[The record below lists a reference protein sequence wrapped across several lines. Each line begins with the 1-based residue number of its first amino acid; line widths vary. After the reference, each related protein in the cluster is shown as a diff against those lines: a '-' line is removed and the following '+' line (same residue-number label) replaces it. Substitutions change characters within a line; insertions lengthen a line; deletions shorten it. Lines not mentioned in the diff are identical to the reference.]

1 MNQQIEMLEKAG
13 KLLSVLNEHIVFTG
27 GATISLYLDEISAAD
42 ARPTK
47 DVDCVVEITSNVEYY
62 RLSDKLREIGLE
74 EDIESRVICRWRY
87 QDLIIDIMPADP
99 SILGFSNIWYIPGIT
114 KSIQFELPSGQ
125 NISIFTV
132 SYLLASK
139 IEAFNNRGK
148 HKPYM
153 STDLEDIVLLLDGCP
168 FLEENLQQTDTEVI
182 TFVKKWFKSE
192 LDLLREIAPAQLSSV
207 AKQSGREKLLL
218 SLIEKLAQ

>member
-13 KLLSVLNEHIVFTG
+13 KLLSVLTEHIVFTG

-47 DVDCVVEITSNVEYY
+47 DVDCVVEITSTAEYH
-62 RLSDKLREIGLE
+62 RLSDKLRKIGLE
-74 EDIESRVICRWRY
+74 EDIESKVICRWRY
-87 QDLIIDIMPADP
+87 QDLIIDIMPTDP
-99 SILGFSNIWYIPGIT
+99 SALGFSNIWYIPGIT
-114 KSIQFELPSGQ
+114 KSIQYKLPSNQ

-148 HKPYM
+148 HDPRG

-182 TFVKKWFKSE
+182 TFVKKWFKFE
-192 LDLLREIAPAQLSSV
+192 LDLLREIAPEQLSSV
-207 AKQSGREKLLL
+207 AKQSGRKQLLL
-218 SLIEKLAQ
+218 SLIERLAQ